1 MVLAAGAWARER
13 KEVRYEDNKKNNMK
27 SKALPLIAWV
37 VLGLLLVGLLPF
49 AITAYQ
55 IKANQDSLVSQVQQT
70 HLVSVDATADKVSS
84 YVLGLRN
91 LLKSIADNQNLLAQL
106 QSKLFDEV
114 LASTLLVQNEVLA
127 IAVYTND
134 DAQRL
139 EKMAQQKSVS
149 AFAQSIFDQSS
160 ADALQAITLND
171 ESYLV
176 IRQPTVDGKHI
187 ALMLVDRL
195 KLQALLT
202 VPALN
207 DAVLGL
213 SNGRNEIIDGHVEN
227 YAGFPDS
234 LTTLIAARYV
244 GSAADNFVGNNDTRQ
259 VAAFA
264 RVAGTDWIVFS
275 QQPADKAEI
284 ARQDMWNAAI
294 RALATV
300 SLMCGIFAFAAH
312 RKIIKPIREMVV
324 AQKRLLGSDSADM
337 SGSEIDQ
344 LRQSF
349 SLLERRLKNKS
360 ELRSVS
366 LGRYQIDDVIASG
379 SMGTIFK
386 GWDPRLEREVAIKT
400 IKIGKLDRTF
410 DRHELVARLVKE
422 AKIVA
427 KIIHPNIVTV
437 YDAVDAQE
445 IAFIAM
451 ELIDGI
457 SLDDYLRR
465 YGTIPPQQ
473 TVALATAILRGLSEA
488 HRRSII
494 HRDIKPS
501 NVLLGYN
508 GSVKLSDFGVASLT
522 SKHRQDNAHVVG
534 SPGYI
539 APEVIYKNTYSEMS
553 DMFAVGVILYRC
565 LLGETLFRGTSIKDS
580 FRLTGAYEPPPP
592 HTVDRKIP
600 EVLSNVVMSL
610 LTKHPLKR
618 PNNAAMVADSL
629 EKELGMQRWEP
640 NFSDDIPRAGDQADS
655 ITEILPATAI
665 PTLVLAKK

>member
-1 MVLAAGAWARER
+1 MT
-13 KEVRYEDNKKNNMK
+13 
-27 SKALPLIAWV
+27 SKAIPLIAWI

-84 YVLGLRN
+84 YVLGLQN
-91 LLKSIADNQNLLAQL
+91 LLRSIADNQNLLTQL
-106 QSKLFDEV
+106 QSKLSDEL
-114 LASTLLVQNEVLA
+114 LASTLLIQNEVLA

-139 EKMAQQKSVS
+139 EKIAQKKTVGSL
-149 AFAQSIFDQSS
+149 AQSILQQASE
-160 ADALQAITLND
+160 DALQAITLND
-171 ESYLV
+171 QSYLV
-176 IRQPTVDGKHI
+176 IRQPTVDEKLVT
-187 ALMLVDRL
+187 LMLVDRS
-195 KLQALLT
+195 KLQELLT

-213 SNGRNEIIDGHVEN
+213 SSGKNEIIDGQVNN
-227 YAGFPDS
+227 YAGFPDN
-234 LTTLIAARYV
+234 LRTLVEARYV
-244 GSAADNFVGNNDTRQ
+244 GSAADNFVGNNGARQ

-264 RVAGTDWIVFS
+264 RVTGTDWIIFS

-284 ARQDMWNAAI
+284 ARQDMWSAAI
-294 RALATV
+294 KALLAV
-300 SLMCGIFAFAAH
+300 SLLCALFAFAAH
-312 RKIIKPIREMVV
+312 TKIIKPIREMVL
-324 AQKRLLGSDSADM
+324 AQKRLLGTESADT

-349 SLLERRLKNKS
+349 SLLERQLKNKS
-360 ELRSVS
+360 KLQSVS
-366 LGRYQIDDVIASG
+366 LGRYQIEDVIASG

-400 IKIGKLDRTF
+400 IKIGKSESNF
-410 DRHELVARLVKE
+410 DRHELVAKLVTE

-451 ELIDGI
+451 EFIDGI
-457 SLDDYLRR
+457 SLEDYMQRST
-465 YGTIPPQQ
+465 TIPPLQA
-473 TVALATAILRGLSEA
+473 VALATAILRGLAEA

-494 HRDIKPS
+494 HRDIKAS

-508 GSVKLSDFGVASLT
+508 GSIKLSDFGVASLT
-522 SKHRQDNAHVVG
+522 SKNVMRASHVIG
-534 SPGYI
+534 SPGHI
-539 APEVIYKNTYSEMS
+539 APEIIYKSAYSEMS
-553 DMFAVGVILYRC
+553 DMFAVGVVLYRC
-565 LLGETLFRGTSIKDS
+565 LVGDSPFRGASIKQT
-580 FRLTGAYEPPPP
+580 FTLTAAYEPPPP
-592 HTVDRKIP
+592 CEIDRKIP
-600 EVLSNVVMSL
+600 ESLSNVVMSL
-610 LTKHPLKR
+610 LAKNPLKR

-629 EKELGMQRWEP
+629 EKALGVQRWEP
-640 NFSDDIPRAGDQADS
+640 HFSDDIPKIGENAGL
-655 ITEILPATAI
+655 ITEMLPDT
-665 PTLVLAKK
+665 VVRKMMLANNE

>member
-1 MVLAAGAWARER
+1 
-13 KEVRYEDNKKNNMK
+13 MK
-27 SKALPLIAWV
+27 SKALPLIAWI

-55 IKANQDSLVSQVQQT
+55 IKANQDSLIGQVQQT

-84 YVLGLRN
+84 YVLGLQN
-91 LLKSIADNQNLLAQL
+91 LLRSIADNQNLLEQL
-106 QSKLFDEV
+106 QSKLSDEL

-127 IAVYTND
+127 IAVFTND

-139 EKMAQQKSVS
+139 KKIAQKKTVGLL
-149 AFAQSIFDQSS
+149 AESILQHASE
-160 ADALQAITLND
+160 DALQAITLND
-171 ESYLV
+171 QSYLV
-176 IRQPTVDGKHI
+176 IRQLTVDQKHI
-187 ALMLVDRL
+187 ALMLVDRS
-195 KLQALLT
+195 KLQDLLT

-213 SNGRNEIIDGHVEN
+213 SSGQNEIIDGNVNN
-227 YAGFPDS
+227 YASFPDN
-234 LTTLIAARYV
+234 LRTLVEARYV
-244 GSAADNFVGNNDTRQ
+244 GSAADNFVGDNGARQ

-264 RVAGTDWIVFS
+264 RVTGTDWIVFS

-294 RALATV
+294 RALLAV
-300 SLMCGIFAFAAH
+300 SLLCALFAFAAH
-312 RKIIKPIREMVV
+312 TKIIKPIREMIL
-324 AQKRLLGSDSADM
+324 AQQRLLGTNSADT

-349 SLLERRLKNKS
+349 SLLERQLKNKS
-360 ELRSVS
+360 ELQSVS
-366 LGRYQIDDVIASG
+366 LGRYQIEDVIASG
-379 SMGTIFK
+379 SMGTIFR

-400 IKIGKLDRTF
+400 IKIGKLEVFF
-410 DRHELVARLVKE
+410 DRHELVAKLVKE

-437 YDAVDAQE
+437 YDAVDAQD

-457 SLDDYLRR
+457 SLNDYLQRHK
-465 YGTIPPQQ
+465 TIPPLQ
-473 TVALATAILRGLSEA
+473 TVALAIGILRGLSEA

-508 GSVKLSDFGVASLT
+508 GSIKLSDFGVASLT
-522 SKHRQDNAHVVG
+522 SKNLKVDSHVIG
-534 SPGYI
+534 SPGHI
-539 APEVIYKNTYSEMS
+539 APEIINKSAYSEMS
-553 DMFAVGVILYRC
+553 DMFAVGVVLYRC
-565 LLGETLFRGTSIKDS
+565 LVGDNPFKGTSIKQT
-580 FRLTGAYEPPPP
+580 FILTGNYTPPPP
-592 HTVDRKIP
+592 CKLDRNIP
-600 EVLSNVVMSL
+600 EPLSNVVMSL
-610 LTKHPLKR
+610 LAKDPLMR

-629 EKELGMQRWEP
+629 EKALGVQRWEP
-640 NFSDDIPRAGDQADS
+640 SFSDDILQVGEHAGLT
-655 ITEILPATAI
+655 TEILPDTAI
-665 PTLVLAKK
+665 RKMMRANNE